1 MRMKA
6 LLAAAAITAFT
17 GSAIAQTTGAA
28 GTSDQGDPQT
38 AQWGSQQEEMM
49 FQEHG
54 ETWGGFFM
62 DENFTEMAPEADMR
76 ANWDAMSAEDQD
88 EARAVCEQVSGA
100 PTEYRN
106 VTVLWCENIGLL

>member
-1 MRMKA
+1 MRIKA

-17 GSAIAQTTGAA
+17 GSAIAQSTGATGGEPA
-28 GTSDQGDPQT
+28 E
-38 AQWGSQQEEMM
+38 AQWGSAQEEQM
-49 FQEHG
+49 FQENR

-106 VTVLWCENIGLL
+106 VTVQWCENIGQL

>member
-17 GSAIAQTTGAA
+17 GSAIAQQTDAI
-28 GTSDQGDPQT
+28 GTQNGEPASVEWGSDQEQ
-38 AQWGSQQEEMM
+38 ML
-49 FQEHG
+49 FQDHG
-54 ETWGGFFM
+54 ATWGGFFT
-62 DENFTEMAPEADMR
+62 DDTFAELAPEADFQ
-76 ANWDAMSAEDQD
+76 ATWDGMSAEDQD

-106 VTVLWCENIGLL
+106 VTVQWCENIGLL